1 MLGPPSLKVHLGQD
15 RWEKTSSSSF
25 RLNQQVKC
33 FPKCCYKQLLT
44 TFWGNTFGFWKTF
57 LICWTTRSQISI
69 VRHWSHRHWSHQTL
83 ITPDIDHTVCKI
95 GHWSHQTLIT
105 PDIDHTGHWSHQTLI
120 TLCVKKDI
128 DHTRHWS
135 HRVWNRTLITPDIDH
150 IRHWSHYV

>member
-1 MLGPPSLKVHLGQD
+1 MVASEVEDNVDVGISSGRVLQNLVVVWTKIFPILASQC
-15 RWEKTSSSSF
+15 TSSPFITILFKWKCVIRTTKIGLHS
-25 RLNQQVKC
+25 RL
-33 FPKCCYKQLLT
+33 
-44 TFWGNTFGFWKTF
+44 
-57 LICWTTRSQISI
+57 I